1 MINQQLNVVFLQKK
15 KMKNL
20 LLTSLTALALMFL
33 LSSCGVYHE
42 PCEGVG
48 QANSVNHKSY

>member
-1 MINQQLNVVFLQKK
+1 MLYFCKK

-20 LLTSLTALALMFL
+20 LLTSLAALSLMFL

-48 QANSVNHKSY
+48 QANSVNHKS

>member
-15 KMKNL
+15 KIKNL

-48 QANSVNHKSY
+48 QANIVNHKS